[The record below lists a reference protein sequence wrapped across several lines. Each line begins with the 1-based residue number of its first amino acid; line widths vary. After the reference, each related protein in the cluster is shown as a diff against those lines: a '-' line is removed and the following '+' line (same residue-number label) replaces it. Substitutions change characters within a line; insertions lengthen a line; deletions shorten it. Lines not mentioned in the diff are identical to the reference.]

1 MRLAMANILKSSG
14 RVAAVTF
21 NSASEVISNMA
32 EVVSVGSE
40 LISVQLSNLR
50 DDVVS
55 ARQIAE
61 DEEIKELK
69 LRALKAEAMADV
81 LEEVYLQESRLEKIR
96 AKIAASDSK
105 KKNAAK

>member
-1 MRLAMANILKSSG
+1 MANLFKSSG

-40 LISVQLSNLR
+40 LISAQLSNLR
-50 DDVVS
+50 DDVVAS
-55 ARQIAE
+55 RKIAE

-81 LEEVYLQESRLEKIR
+81 LEEVYLQESRLEKIQ
-96 AKIAASDSK
+96 AKIAAADSK
-105 KKNAAK
+105 KKNNVK

>member
-1 MRLAMANILKSSG
+1 MANILKSSG

-21 NSASEVISNMA
+21 NSASELISNVA
-32 EVVSVGSE
+32 DVVSVGSE
-40 LISVQLSNLR
+40 LINVQLSNLR
-50 DDVVS
+50 DDVVAS
-55 ARQIAE
+55 RKIAE
-61 DEEIKELK
+61 DEEIQELK

-105 KKNAAK
+105 KKNNVK

>member
-1 MRLAMANILKSSG
+1 MANILKSSG

>member
-1 MRLAMANILKSSG
+1 MANLFKSSG
-14 RVAAVTF
+14 RVVAVTF
-21 NSASEVISNMA
+21 NSASEVISNA
-32 EVVSVGSE
+32 ADVVSVGSE
-40 LISVQLSNLR
+40 LISVQLNSLR
-50 DDVVS
+50 DDVVA
-55 ARQIAE
+55 ARKIAE

-105 KKNAAK
+105 KKNNVK

>member
-1 MRLAMANILKSSG
+1 MANLFKSSG
-14 RVAAVTF
+14 RVVAVTF
-21 NSASEVISNMA
+21 NSASEVISNA
-32 EVVSVGSE
+32 ADVVSVGSE
-40 LISVQLSNLR
+40 LISVQLSSLR
-50 DDVVS
+50 DDVLAS
-55 ARQIAE
+55 RKIAE

-96 AKIAASDSK
+96 QKIAASDSK

>member
-1 MRLAMANILKSSG
+1 MANILKSSG

-21 NSASEVISNMA
+21 NSASELISNVA
-32 EVVSVGSE
+32 DVVSVGSE
-40 LISVQLSNLR
+40 LINVQLSNLR
-50 DDVVS
+50 DDVVAS
-55 ARQIAE
+55 RKIAE
-61 DEEIKELK
+61 DEEIQELK

-105 KKNAAK
+105 KKNNEK